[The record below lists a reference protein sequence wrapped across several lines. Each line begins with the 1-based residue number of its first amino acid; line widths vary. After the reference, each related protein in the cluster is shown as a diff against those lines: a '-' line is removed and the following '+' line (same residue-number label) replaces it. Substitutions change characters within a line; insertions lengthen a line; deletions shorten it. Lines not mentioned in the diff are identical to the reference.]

1 MQLELLWNYMQYDME
16 ADRFENAMRN
26 APDRLKL
33 LKQRDFLLEQQN
45 TVKRI
50 ERETAAMS
58 DRLEAVRDEAKRLQ
72 GLLDNLLESIEKNP
86 PETLEE
92 IEKQVAAAQK
102 LEDSLQHYE
111 QELNKMRKDSDQRD
125 RLQKDI
131 RLRYARTKAEYDE
144 LKKSYEVEFGRDK
157 VKLAEL
163 KERADKEAAGVD
175 AALLERYREVKQH
188 VAPPMAQ
195 LNGDRCGCCN
205 MSMPAAVMNEVHAG
219 KLVECDNCG
228 RILYVAANNE

>member
-1 MQLELLWNYMQYDME
+1 MQLDLLWNYMQYDME

-26 APDRLKL
+26 APDRIKL

-45 TVKRI
+45 SVKRI

-72 GLLDNLLESIEKNP
+72 GVLDNLLKSLEENP
-86 PETLEE
+86 PETIEE

-102 LEDSLQHYE
+102 LTDSLQHYE

-125 RLQKDI
+125 RMQKDI

-144 LKKSYEVEFGRDK
+144 LKKSYEIEFGRDK

-163 KERADKEAAGVD
+163 KAKAEAEGKGMDPELMA
-175 AALLERYREVKQH
+175 RYQETKQH
-188 VAPPMAQ
+188 VTPPMAQ
-195 LNGDRCGCCN
+195 LNGNRCGCCN
-205 MSMPAAVMNEVHAG
+205 MSMPAAVMNEVGAG
-219 KLVECDNCG
+219 KIVECDNCG
-228 RILYVAANNE
+228 RILFVPSK

>member
-45 TVKRI
+45 NVKRI

-72 GLLDNLLESIEKNP
+72 GLLDNLLKSLEENP
-86 PETLEE
+86 PETLED

-144 LKKSYEVEFGRDK
+144 LKKTYEVDFGRDK

-163 KERADKEAAGVD
+163 KARAEKEAANVD
-175 AALLERYREVKQH
+175 AGLMGRYREVKQH
-188 VAPPMAQ
+188 VTPPIAQ
-195 LNGDRCGCCN
+195 LNGNRCGCCN
-205 MSMPAAVMNEVHAG
+205 MSMPAAVMNEVGSG

-228 RILYVAANNE
+228 RILYVAAE

>member
-26 APDRLKL
+26 APDRVKL
-33 LKQRDFLLEQQN
+33 LKQRDFLLDQQN
-45 TVKRI
+45 NVKRI

-58 DRLEAVRDEAKRLQ
+58 DRLEAVRDESQRLQ
-72 GLLDNLLESIEKNP
+72 GLLDNLLKSLEENP
-86 PETLEE
+86 PETIEE
-92 IEKQVAAAQK
+92 IERQIAAAQR
-102 LEDSLQHYE
+102 LENSLQLYE
-111 QELNKMRKDSDQRD
+111 QELNKMRKDSEQRD

-144 LKKSYEVEFGRDK
+144 LKKSYEVDFGRDK

-163 KERADKEAAGVD
+163 KARAEKEAANVD
-175 AALLERYREVKQH
+175 ADLMARYREVKQH
-188 VAPPMAQ
+188 VTPPIAL

-205 MSMPAAVMNEVHAG
+205 MSMPAAVMNEVGSG

-228 RILYVAANNE
+228 RILYVAAK

>member
-26 APDRLKL
+26 APDRVKL
-33 LKQRDFLLEQQN
+33 LKQRDFLLELQN
-45 TVKRI
+45 NVKRI
-50 ERETAAMS
+50 ESETAAMS

-72 GLLDNLLESIEKNP
+72 GLLDNLLKAIEENP

-92 IEKQVAAAQK
+92 ITKQAAAVHK

-111 QELNKMRKDSDQRD
+111 QELSKMRKDSDQRD
-125 RLQKDI
+125 RQQKDI
-131 RLRYARTKAEYDE
+131 RLRYARTKAEYDA

-163 KERADKEAAGVD
+163 KKRAEQEAAGVD
-175 AALLERYREVKQH
+175 AGLMERYREVKQH
-188 VAPPMAQ
+188 VTPPIAQ
-195 LNGDRCGCCN
+195 LNGNRCGCCN
-205 MSMPAAVMNEVHAG
+205 MSMPAAVMNEVGSG

-228 RILYVAANNE
+228 RILYVSAK

>member
-1 MQLELLWNYMQYDME
+1 MQLDLLWNYMQYDME
-16 ADRFENAMRN
+16 ADRFEQAMRN
-26 APDRLKL
+26 APDRVKL

-45 TVKRI
+45 NVKRI

-72 GLLDNLLESIEKNP
+72 GLLDNLLKSLEENP
-86 PETLEE
+86 PETLED

-144 LKKSYEVEFGRDK
+144 LKKTYEVDFGRDK

-163 KERADKEAAGVD
+163 KARAEKEAANVD
-175 AALLERYREVKQH
+175 AGLMGRYREVKQH
-188 VAPPMAQ
+188 VTPPIAQ
-195 LNGDRCGCCN
+195 LNGNRCGCCN
-205 MSMPAAVMNEVHAG
+205 MSMPAAVMNEVRSG

-228 RILYVAANNE
+228 RILYVPAE

>member
-26 APDRLKL
+26 APDRVKL

-45 TVKRI
+45 NVKRI

-58 DRLEAVRDEAKRLQ
+58 DRLEAVRDEAKRLS
-72 GLLDNLLESIEKNP
+72 GLLDNLLKSLEENP

-102 LEDSLQHYE
+102 LENSLQHYE
-111 QELNKMRKDSDQRD
+111 QELNRMRKDSDQRD

-131 RLRYARTKAEYDE
+131 RLRYARTKAEYDA
-144 LKKSYEVEFGRDK
+144 LKKNYEVEFGRDK

-163 KERADKEAAGVD
+163 KARAEAEGKNMD
-175 AALLERYREVKQH
+175 PALMARYAEVKQH
-188 VAPPMAQ
+188 VTPPMAQ
-195 LNGDRCGCCN
+195 LNGNRCGCCN
-205 MSMPAAVMNEVHAG
+205 MSMPAAVLNEIGSG
-219 KLVECDNCG
+219 KIVECDNCG
-228 RILYVAANNE
+228 RILFVPAAE

>member
-26 APDRLKL
+26 APDRVKL

>member
-1 MQLELLWNYMQYDME
+1 MQLKLLWNYMQYDME

-26 APDRLKL
+26 APDRVKL

-45 TVKRI
+45 SVKRI
-50 ERETAAMS
+50 ERETAAMA
-58 DRLEAVRDEAKRLQ
+58 DRLEAVRDEANRLQ
-72 GLLDNLLESIEKNP
+72 GLLENQLKSIEENP
-86 PETLEE
+86 PKSLEE
-92 IEKQVAAAQK
+92 IERQVAAVQK

-125 RLQKDI
+125 RMQKDI

-144 LKKSYEVEFGRDK
+144 LKKTYEVEFSRDK

-163 KERADKEAAGVD
+163 KARAEKEAANVD
-175 AALLERYREVKQH
+175 ADLMSQYCEVKQH
-188 VAPPMAQ
+188 VTPPIAQ

-205 MSMPAAVMNEVHAG
+205 MSMPAAVMNEVKSG

-228 RILYVAANNE
+228 RILYVAAE

>member
-26 APDRLKL
+26 APDRVKL

-45 TVKRI
+45 AVKRI

-58 DRLEAVRDEAKRLQ
+58 DRLEVVRDEAKRLQ
-72 GLLDNLLESIEKNP
+72 SLLDNLLESIEKNP

-163 KERADKEAAGVD
+163 KERADKEAAGVE

-188 VAPPMAQ
+188 VTPPIAQ

-205 MSMPAAVMNEVHAG
+205 MSMPAAVMNEIKAG

-228 RILYVAANNE
+228 RILYVAAE

>member
-1 MQLELLWNYMQYDME
+1 MQLEILWNYMQYDME

-26 APDRLKL
+26 APDRVKL

-45 TVKRI
+45 NVKRI

-72 GLLDNLLESIEKNP
+72 GLLENQVKALEENP
-86 PETLEE
+86 PEEME
-92 IEKQVAAAQK
+92 DIEKQLAAMQK
-102 LEDSLQHYE
+102 LENSLQHYE
-111 QELNKMRKDSDQRD
+111 AELNKMRKDSDQRD
-125 RLQKDI
+125 RMQKDI

-144 LKKSYEVEFGRDK
+144 LKKSYEVDFSRDK
-157 VKLAEL
+157 EKLAEL
-163 KERADKEAAGVD
+163 RARADVEAAKVD
-175 AALLERYREVKQH
+175 PDMMARYKDVKQH

-205 MSMPAAVMNEVHAG
+205 MSMPAAVMSEIGAG
-219 KLVECDNCG
+219 KIVECDNCG
-228 RILYVAANNE
+228 RILFVSAQ

>member
-1 MQLELLWNYMQYDME
+1 MQLDLLWNFMQYDME

-26 APDRLKL
+26 APDRVKL

-45 TVKRI
+45 NVKRI

-58 DRLEAVRDEAKRLQ
+58 DRLEAVRDEAKRLS
-72 GLLDNLLESIEKNP
+72 GLLDNLLKSLEENP

-102 LEDSLQHYE
+102 LENSLQHYE
-111 QELNKMRKDSDQRD
+111 QELNRMRKDSDQRD

-131 RLRYARTKAEYDE
+131 RLRYARTKAEYDA
-144 LKKSYEVEFGRDK
+144 LKKNYEVEFGRDK

-163 KERADKEAAGVD
+163 KARAEAEGKNMD
-175 AALLERYREVKQH
+175 PALMARYAEVKQH
-188 VAPPMAQ
+188 VTPPMAQ
-195 LNGDRCGCCN
+195 LNGNRCGCCN
-205 MSMPAAVMNEVHAG
+205 MSMPAAVLNEIGSG
-219 KLVECDNCG
+219 KIVECDNCG
-228 RILYVAANNE
+228 RILFVPAAE

>member
-1 MQLELLWNYMQYDME
+1 MQLDLLWNYMQYDME
-16 ADRFENAMRN
+16 ADRFEAAMRN
-26 APDRLKL
+26 APDRIKL

-45 TVKRI
+45 NVKRI

-72 GLLDNLLESIEKNP
+72 GLLDNLLKSIEENQ

-92 IEKQVAAAQK
+92 IQKQVAAVQR
-102 LEDSLQHYE
+102 LEDSLHHYE
-111 QELNKMRKDSDQRD
+111 QELSKMRKDSEQRD

-131 RLRYARTKAEYDE
+131 RLRYARTKAEYDA
-144 LKKSYEVEFGRDK
+144 LKKSYEIEFGRDK

-163 KERADKEAAGVD
+163 KARAEKEAANVD
-175 AALLERYREVKQH
+175 KAMLERYRTVKQH
-188 VAPPMAQ
+188 VTPPMAQ

-205 MSMPAAVMNEVHAG
+205 MSMPAAVLGEIASG

-228 RILYVAANNE
+228 RLLLVPEKK

>member
-1 MQLELLWNYMQYDME
+1 MQLDLLWNYMQYDME
-16 ADRFENAMRN
+16 ADRFEAAMRN
-26 APDRLKL
+26 APDRIKL

-45 TVKRI
+45 NVKRI

-72 GLLDNLLESIEKNP
+72 GLLDNLLKSIEENP
-86 PETLEE
+86 PQTLEE
-92 IEKQVAAAQK
+92 IQKQVAAVQR
-102 LEDSLQHYE
+102 LEDSLHHYE
-111 QELNKMRKDSDQRD
+111 QELSKMRKDSDQRD

-131 RLRYARTKAEYDE
+131 RLRYARTKAEYDA
-144 LKKSYEVEFGRDK
+144 LKKNYEIEFNRDK

-163 KERADKEAAGVD
+163 KARAEKEAANVD
-175 AALLERYREVKQH
+175 SKMLERYRTVKQH
-188 VAPPMAQ
+188 VTPPMAQ

-205 MSMPAAVMNEVHAG
+205 MSMPAAVMSEIASG

-228 RILYVAANNE
+228 RLLLVAENK

>member
-45 TVKRI
+45 NVKRI

-72 GLLDNLLESIEKNP
+72 GLLDNLLKSLEENP
-86 PETLEE
+86 PETLED

-144 LKKSYEVEFGRDK
+144 LKKTYEVDFGRDK

-163 KERADKEAAGVD
+163 KARAEKEAANVD
-175 AALLERYREVKQH
+175 AGLMGRYREVKQH
-188 VAPPMAQ
+188 VTPPIAQ
-195 LNGDRCGCCN
+195 LNGNRCGCCN
-205 MSMPAAVMNEVHAG
+205 MSMPAAVMNEVRSG

-228 RILYVAANNE
+228 RILYVPAE

>member
-1 MQLELLWNYMQYDME
+1 MQLEVLWNYMQYDME

-33 LKQRDFLLEQQN
+33 LKQRDFLLDQQN

-72 GLLDNLLESIEKNP
+72 GLLDNQLKAIEDNP
-86 PETLEE
+86 PETLDE
-92 IEKQVAAAQK
+92 IEKQVAAVQR

-163 KERADKEAAGVD
+163 KERAEKEAANVD
-175 AALLERYREVKQH
+175 ASLLERYREVKQH
-188 VAPPMAQ
+188 VTPPIAQ
-195 LNGDRCGCCN
+195 LNGNRCGCCN
-205 MSMPAAVMNEVHAG
+205 MSMPAAVMNEVGSG

-228 RILYVAANNE
+228 RILYVSAEQ

>member
-1 MQLELLWNYMQYDME
+1 MQLELLWKYMQYDME

-26 APDRLKL
+26 APDRVKL

-45 TVKRI
+45 NVKRI

-72 GLLDNLLESIEKNP
+72 GLLDNLLKALEENP
-86 PETLEE
+86 PETIGE

-102 LEDSLQHYE
+102 LTDSLQHYE

-125 RLQKDI
+125 RMQKDI

-144 LKKSYEVEFGRDK
+144 LKKSYEIEFGRDK

-163 KERADKEAAGVD
+163 KARAEAEGANMDPEMMARYKEA
-175 AALLERYREVKQH
+175 KQH
-188 VAPPMAQ
+188 VTPPMAQ

-205 MSMPAAVMNEVHAG
+205 MSMPAAVMNEVGSG
-219 KLVECDNCG
+219 KIVECDNCG
-228 RILYVAANNE
+228 RILFVPAK

>member
-45 TVKRI
+45 NVKRI

-72 GLLDNLLESIEKNP
+72 GLLDNLLKSLEENP
-86 PETLEE
+86 PETLED

-144 LKKSYEVEFGRDK
+144 LKKTYEIDFARDK

-163 KERADKEAAGVD
+163 KERAEKEAASVEAG
-175 AALLERYREVKQH
+175 LMERYREVKQH
-188 VAPPMAQ
+188 VTPPIAQ
-195 LNGDRCGCCN
+195 LNGNRCGCCN
-205 MSMPAAVMNEVHAG
+205 MSMPAAVMNEVGSG

-228 RILYVAANNE
+228 RILYVPAE